1 VEAGELPLLPATRLL
16 WGRRGSGAVFEGDP
30 TLYMNNAYLMF
41 LEKETGSLE
50 VGKQGDFIVLDRDIL
65 TCDEDAIAQ
74 TRLMRVGC

>member
-1 VEAGELPLLPATRLL
+1 
-16 WGRRGSGAVFEGDP
+16 
-30 TLYMNNAYLMF
+30 MF

-74 TRLMRVGC
+74 TKCLATYLSGKQVHGVK